1 LIFPGGLKVEMKEL
15 KYKVLEDGSLVKEVS
30 IKNIR
35 PCIATEGKVRVLM
48 QLDAPLEE
56 VISSLVPMYP
66 PGKVNYVEKKK
77 ILTLSMY
84 DRLISLYP
92 SGKVTMNKTLDKEDA
107 VEIITDVMKT
117 INQAYD
123 NLESSNISE
132 STEKR
137 DIPNIS
143 QIGPMDIY
151 NCLPQTDCVEC
162 GEKTCLAFSFK
173 LLSGDKAL
181 NECLPLQEP
190 WHQAQVQC
198 LENLLGRQMMNT
210 LGWEGY

>member
-1 LIFPGGLKVEMKEL
+1 MKEL
-15 KYKVLEDGSLVKEVS
+15 KYKVLENGSLVSEVS

-56 VISSLVPMYP
+56 IISSLVPMYP

-77 ILTLSMY
+77 ILTLSIY
-84 DRLISLYP
+84 GRLITLYP

-107 VEIITDVMKT
+107 VEIITDVMKA

-123 NLESSNISE
+123 NLESYSNDSKTI
-132 STEKR
+132 EKVN
-137 DIPNIS
+137 IPNIS

-151 NCLPQTDCVEC
+151 NCLPQTDCEEC
-162 GEKTCLAFSFK
+162 GEKTCMAFSFK
-173 LLSGDKAL
+173 VLSGDKPL
-181 NECLPLQEP
+181 NECLPIQEP
-190 WHQAQVQC
+190 WHQARVEC
-198 LENLLGRQMMNT
+198 LEKLLGPEMMNT

>member
-1 LIFPGGLKVEMKEL
+1 MEMKEL
-15 KYKVLEDGSLVKEVS
+15 KYKVLENGSLVSEVS

-48 QLDAPLEE
+48 QLDAPLEDI
-56 VISSLVPMYP
+56 ISSLVPMYP

-77 ILTLSMY
+77 ILTLSIY
-84 DRLISLYP
+84 GRLVTLYP

-107 VEIITDVMKT
+107 VEIITDVMKA

-123 NLESSNISE
+123 NLESSNDSKTI
-132 STEKR
+132 EKL

-143 QIGPMDIY
+143 QVGPMDIY
-151 NCLPQTDCVEC
+151 KCLPQTDCEEC
-162 GEKTCLAFSFK
+162 GEKTCMAFSFK
-173 LLSGDKAL
+173 VLSGDKPL

-190 WHQAQVQC
+190 WHQAQVEC
-198 LENLLGRQMMNT
+198 LEKLLGPEMMNT

>member
-1 LIFPGGLKVEMKEL
+1 MEMKEL

-77 ILTLSMY
+77 ILTLSIY
-84 DRLISLYP
+84 GRLITLYP

-107 VEIITDVMKT
+107 IEIITDVMKA
-117 INQAYD
+117 INQTYD
-123 NLESSNISE
+123 NLESYSDHSK
-132 STEKR
+132 TAEKR
-137 DIPNIS
+137 DIKNIS
-143 QIGPMDIY
+143 KIGPLDIY
-151 NCLPQTDCVEC
+151 KCLPQTDCEEC
-162 GEKTCLAFSFK
+162 GEKTCMAFSFK
-173 LLSGDKAL
+173 VLSGDKPL

-190 WHQAQVQC
+190 WHHVQVQC
-198 LENLLGRQMMNT
+198 LKKLMGPEMMNT

>member
-1 LIFPGGLKVEMKEL
+1 MEMEEL
-15 KYKVLEDGSLVKEVS
+15 KYNVLENGSLVSEVT

-48 QLDAPLEE
+48 QLDSPLGD
-56 VISSLVPMYP
+56 VISSLVTMYP

-77 ILTLSMY
+77 ILTLSIY
-84 DRLISLYP
+84 GRLITLYP

-107 VEIITDVMKT
+107 VEIITDVMKA

-123 NLESSNISE
+123 DLKSVEDTEN
-132 STEKR
+132 TEKFESP
-137 DIPNIS
+137 DIS
-143 QIGPMDIY
+143 KIGPMNIY
-151 NCLPQTDCVEC
+151 NCLPQTDCEEC

-173 LLSGDKAL
+173 VLSGDKTL
-181 NECLPLQEP
+181 DECLPLLEP
-190 WHQAQVQC
+190 WHQEQVQC
-198 LENLLGRQMMNT
+198 LEKLLGRQMMTT

>member
-1 LIFPGGLKVEMKEL
+1 MEMKEL
-15 KYKVLEDGSLVKEVS
+15 KYKVLEEGSLVSEVS

-48 QLDAPLEE
+48 QLDSSLEE
-56 VISSLVPMYP
+56 IISSLIPMYP

-77 ILTLSMY
+77 ILTLSIY
-84 DRLISLYP
+84 GRLVTLYP

-107 VEIITDVMKT
+107 VEIITDVMKA

-123 NLESSNISE
+123 NLESSNDSKTI
-132 STEKR
+132 EKVN
-137 DIPNIS
+137 IPNIS

-162 GEKTCLAFSFK
+162 GEKTCMAFSFK
-173 LLSGDKAL
+173 VLSGDKHL

-190 WHQAQVQC
+190 WHHAQVRC
-198 LENLLGRQMMNT
+198 MKKILGPEMMNT

>member
-1 LIFPGGLKVEMKEL
+1 MKEL
-15 KYKVLEDGSLVKEVS
+15 EYEVLGDGSLVREVS

-48 QLDAPLEE
+48 QLDSPLKE
-56 VISSLVPMYP
+56 VISSLVSMYP

-77 ILTLSMY
+77 ILTLSLY
-84 DRLISLYP
+84 GRLITLYP

-107 VEIITDVMKT
+107 IEIITDVMKA

-123 NLESSNISE
+123 NLKYSDDSK
-132 STEKR
+132 TAEKV
-137 DIPNIS
+137 DMPNIS
-143 QIGPMDIY
+143 QIGPLDIY
-151 NCLPQTDCVEC
+151 NCLPQTDCAEC
-162 GEKTCLAFSFK
+162 GEKTCMAFSFK
-173 LLSGDKAL
+173 LLSGDKPL

-190 WHQAQVQC
+190 WHQAQVKC
-198 LENLLGRQMMNT
+198 LENLLGQEMMNT